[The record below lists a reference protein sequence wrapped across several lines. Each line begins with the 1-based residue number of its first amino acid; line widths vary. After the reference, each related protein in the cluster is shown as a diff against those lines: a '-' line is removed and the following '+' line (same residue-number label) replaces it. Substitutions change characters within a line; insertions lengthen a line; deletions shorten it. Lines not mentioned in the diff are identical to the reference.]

1 MRNPLT
7 NAEEKAEL
15 MALVRKTIWK
25 EVGSA
30 LHFGNVIDEDSLM
43 LTAARTAYFY
53 IAEGEDNSL
62 TETTP
67 KTAVRML
74 EDEIGRNHV
83 EVLVKDPDGCKVR
96 LRHRD
101 WWLCNGFFQIWPGS
115 RPRVCLHV
123 GIGDDRIRTN
133 QPHYCFE
140 ATMMVDRT
148 LPVIDELSDELMLIA
163 KEEAEKKT
171 RQVGEKMARKTRKE
185 SKVQLPDNTEN
196 HRLSVI
202 DISEK
207 DEIDKAVS
215 NLISKYTEESKSE
228 FYGIPQRKHVET
240 ELVMNMFCDI
250 LESRHLASTEG
261 KQAFTG
267 DDLIDALKEYG
278 VGKVDIKQGKWER
291 DLILP
296 NGKYYVENEKYGNSL
311 MAATHET
318 EFWHYRKSIRVTGLT
333 AKETARYIVEF
344 DTLIPDLLQALDKRY
359 GEIDDIKQKTDAMKE
374 RIHNSVRSALDGSG
388 FDYDCYIDS
397 HGKINLIIERIV
409 YTRKKVKLT
418 ESKLSAFLNN
428 IKEIM
433 EKTKPHVS
441 QGVNIRWELFER
453 YRNEMYDK
461 LTRDHASHIRFTK
474 KRNRR

>member
-1 MRNPLT
+1 
-7 NAEEKAEL
+7 
-15 MALVRKTIWK
+15 
-25 EVGSA
+25 
-30 LHFGNVIDEDSLM
+30 
-43 LTAARTAYFY
+43 
-53 IAEGEDNSL
+53 
-62 TETTP
+62 
-67 KTAVRML
+67 
-74 EDEIGRNHV
+74 
-83 EVLVKDPDGCKVR
+83 
-96 LRHRD
+96 
-101 WWLCNGFFQIWPGS
+101 
-115 RPRVCLHV
+115 
-123 GIGDDRIRTN
+123 
-133 QPHYCFE
+133 
-140 ATMMVDRT
+140 MMVDRI
-148 LPVIDELSDELMLIA
+148 LPVIDELSDELMLVA

-171 RQVGEKMARKTRKE
+171 RQVGEKMARKTRKK

-344 DTLIPDLLQALDKRY
+344 DDEQAADVHAVTALPRPSGTPHAYDLQGRRMGQSRRHHHAVIVRNGRKVV
-359 GEIDDIKQKTDAMKE
+359 EKQ
-374 RIHNSVRSALDGSG
+374 
-388 FDYDCYIDS
+388 
-397 HGKINLIIERIV
+397 
-409 YTRKKVKLT
+409 
-418 ESKLSAFLNN
+418 
-428 IKEIM
+428 
-433 EKTKPHVS
+433 
-441 QGVNIRWELFER
+441 
-453 YRNEMYDK
+453 
-461 LTRDHASHIRFTK
+461 
-474 KRNRR
+474 